1 MGFDDAAAARRAAG
15 VAFDALRPWL
25 AWHRRTPFVAG
36 PKSMLDAERDNGET
50 RLTVRGVPVGRLL
63 GPREEGSLA
72 GHGFELMLPPG
83 TGDAT
88 SSGAVRV
95 VDRVLDAHATLVR
108 GERGAEEAE
117 AKRDRPIPREWRRA
131 VPGASADRPPASAV
145 PARGMHPIEDDD
157 DHMATPPK
165 PEARTA
171 ERDEQRVRERMDA
184 RSFADVD
191 DTSAESFPAS
201 DPPAWASFRVG
212 APRQPAERDDETRA
226 R

>member
-1 MGFDDAAAARRAAG
+1 
-15 VAFDALRPWL
+15 V
-25 AWHRRTPFVAG
+25 
-36 PKSMLDAERDNGET
+36 
-50 RLTVRGVPVGRLL
+50 
-63 GPREEGSLA
+63 

-226 R
+226 RCARSGGSPTTPSCAGARELRARGAGAHHSTRIPREGAHAARIQ